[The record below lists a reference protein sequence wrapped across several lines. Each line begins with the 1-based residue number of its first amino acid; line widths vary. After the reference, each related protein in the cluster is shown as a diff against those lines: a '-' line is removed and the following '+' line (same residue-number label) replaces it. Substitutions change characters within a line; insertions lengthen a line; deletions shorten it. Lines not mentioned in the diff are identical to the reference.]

1 MTKTTSCK
9 IEIFCEINPS
19 EEKVKIETAI
29 LNIFSDLEI
38 SINEHRLIGKSKNT
52 NTLSK
57 IFKSI
62 HKKNTKNVYQ
72 RILQRNNDGNS
83 TWFYLNKQAAFVD
96 TVAVCSESD
105 ESPLGPIKVTIE
117 ANDIENIIQTLT
129 Y

>member
-1 MTKTTSCK
+1 MTKTPSYK

-19 EEKVKIETAI
+19 EEKAKIETAV

-38 SINEHRLIGKSKNT
+38 SINEHRLIGKSNNT

-57 IFKSI
+57 VFKSI
-62 HKKNTKNVYQ
+62 HKKNTKNAYQ

-96 TVAVCSESD
+96 TVAICSESD

-117 ANDIENIIQTLT
+117 ANDIEDIIQTLT

>member
-29 LNIFSDLEI
+29 LNIFSGLEI
-38 SINEHRLIGKSKNT
+38 SINEHRLIGKSNNT

-57 IFKSI
+57 VFKSI
-62 HKKNTKNVYQ
+62 HKKNTKNAYQ

-96 TVAVCSESD
+96 TVAICSESD

>member
-62 HKKNTKNVYQ
+62 HKKNTNTKS
-72 RILQRNNDGNS
+72 I
-83 TWFYLNKQAAFVD
+83 
-96 TVAVCSESD
+96 
-105 ESPLGPIKVTIE
+105 
-117 ANDIENIIQTLT
+117 
-129 Y
+129 

>member
-1 MTKTTSCK
+1 MKYK
-9 IEIFCEINPS
+9 KNKNR
-19 EEKVKIETAI
+19 KVLAI
-29 LNIFSDLEI
+29 IPARGGS
-38 SINEHRLIGKSKNT
+38 
-52 NTLSK
+52 
-57 IFKSI
+57 KSI